1 MKKPILFLLAAQC
14 VPVFCQPYNHPPSD
28 LAPSL
33 ETINS
38 ISASESCAEVTQVL
52 EIRDH
57 EDDEKARLFAR
68 ATTETTDSTT
78 STTES
83 TTTSTTSTSETT
95 TASTSSTTSTTTSD
109 STTTS
114 STTSTSTSSTSISS
128 TSTSTS
134 TTSTTTS
141 TSSSTTTTTSTAS
154 TTTSTATSTSTT
166 SAEVKEW
173 NRKGNIAAV
182 AFSVSLISLF
192 LGISIV
198 HCARDR
204 AKSKRIAARELLKA
218 SATSAEPLSH
228 TKTNSTA
235 NLLPDSSSVMLKDN
249 PFSDSRPRTAQDPSP
264 TPNNNSQAGV
274 GGTEAREN
282 VVAPAVNH
290 QQESLV

>member
-14 VPVFCQPYNHPPSD
+14 APVFCQPYSHPPSD

-38 ISASESCAEVTQVL
+38 ISASQSHGEVTQVL
-52 EIRDH
+52 EIRDY

-68 ATTETTDSTT
+68 ATTETTDSAT
-78 STTES
+78 STTEK
-83 TTTSTTSTSETT
+83 TTTS
-95 TASTSSTTSTTTSD
+95 STSSSTSTTTSD

-114 STTSTSTSSTSISS
+114 STTSTSTSSTS
-128 TSTSTS
+128 TSTS
-134 TTSTTTS
+134 TTSTTST
-141 TSSSTTTTTSTAS
+141 TSSSTTTSTAS

-182 AFSVSLISLF
+182 AFSVCLISLF

-204 AKSKRIAARELLKA
+204 AKTKRIAARELLKA
-218 SATSAEPLSH
+218 SAVSAEPLSH
-228 TKTNSTA
+228 AKTNSTA
-235 NLLPDSSSVMLKDN
+235 NLLPDHSSVMLKDN
-249 PFSDSRPRTAQDPSP
+249 PFSDSRPRTAQDPP
-264 TPNNNSQAGV
+264 TTPNNNSQAGV
-274 GGTEAREN
+274 GGTEVREN
-282 VVAPAVNH
+282 AVAQAVNH